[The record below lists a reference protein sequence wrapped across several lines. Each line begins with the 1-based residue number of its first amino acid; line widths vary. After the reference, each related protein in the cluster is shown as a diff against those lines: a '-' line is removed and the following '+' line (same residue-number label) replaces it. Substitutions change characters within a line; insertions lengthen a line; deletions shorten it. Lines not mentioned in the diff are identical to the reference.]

1 MSGSAAAG
9 RRPLLWVICGAGRGV
24 GKTHLARSLC
34 RALPGAVCAKQ
45 GTSPRRPE
53 KAENYFRTDQEL
65 DAFCERERDRLHVVV
80 ESNAL
85 VRRGKGDIIIYLGG
99 EGARASSRAGSGS
112 AGRRG
117 EPATSPGHSSPG
129 GERPDAGWPR
139 ATAHIVLGEEDGAAA
154 DWRAVLEQAGLEAGI
169 VETVL
174 ATLVAQAEWKRETGQ

>member
-1 MSGSAAAG
+1 MSGPAAAR
-9 RRPLLWVICGAGRGV
+9 RRPLLWVVCGAGRGV

-34 RALPGAVCAKQ
+34 RVLPGAVCAKQ

-99 EGARASSRAGSGS
+99 GAAG
-112 AGRRG
+112 GRHG
-117 EPATSPGHSSPG
+117 KPAASPGHSFPD
-129 GERPDAGWPR
+129 GERPDAGWLR
-139 ATAHIVLGEEDGAAA
+139 ARAHIVLGEEGRAAE
-154 DWRAVLEQAGLEAGI
+154 DWRAALERAGLEAGI
-169 VETVL
+169 VEPVL
-174 ATLVAQAEWKRETGQ
+174 EALVAQAEWKRETGK

>member
-1 MSGSAAAG
+1 MSGPAAAG

-99 EGARASSRAGSGS
+99 ARAGSG
-112 AGRRG
+112 GRRG
-117 EPATSPGHSSPG
+117 EPAASAGHSSPS
-129 GERPDAGWPR
+129 GERPDAGWLR
-139 ATAHIVLGEEDGAAA
+139 ARAHIVLGEEDRGAE
-154 DWRAVLEQAGLEAGI
+154 DWRAVLERAGLEAGI
-169 VETVL
+169 VETVV

>member
-1 MSGSAAAG
+1 MSGPEAAR
-9 RRPLLWVICGAGRGV
+9 RRPLLWVVCGAGRGV

-34 RALPGAVCAKQ
+34 RVLPGAVCAKQ

-99 EGARASSRAGSGS
+99 EGARAGSG
-112 AGRRG
+112 AGGRRG
-117 EPATSPGHSSPG
+117 EPAASPGHASPD
-129 GERPDAGWPR
+129 GERPDAGWLR
-139 ATAHIVLGEEDGAAA
+139 ARAHIVLGEEGRAAE

-174 ATLVAQAEWKRETGQ
+174 ATLVAQAEWKWETGK